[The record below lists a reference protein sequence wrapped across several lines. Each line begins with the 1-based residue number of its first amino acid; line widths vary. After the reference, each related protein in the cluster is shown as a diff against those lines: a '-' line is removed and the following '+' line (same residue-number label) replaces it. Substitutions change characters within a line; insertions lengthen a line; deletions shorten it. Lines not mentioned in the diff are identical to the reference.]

1 MKEDSFL
8 QRGTIIVGWWIAM
21 DKRRRQIIEQN
32 EISEVCT
39 FVLGGIE
46 QKVLIEGR
54 SRKLPVVI
62 CLHGGP
68 GTPIPFS
75 VGCKGMFPEFTD
87 KFIMVYWDQ
96 LGCGIND
103 YKLRDEFGV
112 DSFVEMTADLIRE
125 IRKLFPDNKLL
136 LYGMS
141 WGSVLAV
148 KVLQKVNSG
157 VDAVVVWG
165 QVLRKLFLNE
175 EVYAALENAGLS
187 ERKMKRIRAVTP
199 ENFTDKDMQLVAGS
213 VRKYTDGNFCK
224 KGEKVSMGPIIRG
237 LLTSPDYRFKDF
249 KAIMINGTAT
259 STRLWP
265 ELLRMDLTE
274 ELKNVGIPYY
284 IIQGDTDIVTS
295 TKDIQQVV
303 ADIHNPHVR
312 CQVIVNQGHMPGKE
326 GMDAVYKT
334 LLSVATTI

>member
-1 MKEDSFL
+1 MN
-8 QRGTIIVGWWIAM
+8 
-21 DKRRRQIIEQN
+21 KRRKQIIEQN
-32 EISEVCT
+32 EISQVYG

-75 VGCKGMFPEFTD
+75 VGCRGMFPEFTN

-103 YKLRDEFGV
+103 YKLRDKFGV

-157 VDAVVVWG
+157 IDAVVVWG

-187 ERKMKRIRAVTP
+187 ERKMERIRAVKP

-213 VRKYTDGNFCK
+213 VRKYTEGNFCK
-224 KGEKVSMGPIIRG
+224 KGEKVSMGSVIKG

-265 ELLRMDLTE
+265 ELLRIDLTE
-274 ELKNVGIPYY
+274 DLMKVRIPYY
-284 IIQGDTDIVTS
+284 ILQGSTDIVTS
-295 TKDIQQVV
+295 TKEIVQVV
-303 ADIHNPHVR
+303 AGADNPNLH
-312 CQVIVNQGHMPGKE
+312 CQVIENQGHMPGKE
-326 GMDAVYKT
+326 GMDAVYET
-334 LLSVATTI
+334 LLRRGTSL